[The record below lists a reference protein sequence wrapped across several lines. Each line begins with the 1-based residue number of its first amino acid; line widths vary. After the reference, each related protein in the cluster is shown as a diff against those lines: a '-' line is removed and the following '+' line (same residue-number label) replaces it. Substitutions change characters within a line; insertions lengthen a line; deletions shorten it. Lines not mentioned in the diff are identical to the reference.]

1 VPTGA
6 ATTVINHFI
15 KEAILKTGPG
25 KRPAQSMEGLMEQFI
40 EEYKGVLKDFPD
52 YSYDWSSEKTMDI
65 LYRDANVLSLRF
77 RDFSYTGGAHPLT
90 VVSYNSFDLHIGE
103 RLQLSDL
110 FTTGFEEKLN
120 AIAEAKFRAEKQIDS
135 AENLNNAGF
144 MFENDQFFLPDNF
157 AIVEEGITF
166 FYNSYEIAPYAMGAT
181 ELILRYDEL
190 KGIMPKNG
198 VLEK

>member
-1 VPTGA
+1 
-6 ATTVINHFI
+6 
-15 KEAILKTGPG
+15 
-25 KRPAQSMEGLMEQFI
+25 
-40 EEYKGVLKDFPD
+40 
-52 YSYDWSSEKTMDI
+52 
-65 LYRDANVLSLRF
+65 
-77 RDFSYTGGAHPLT
+77 
-90 VVSYNSFDLHIGE
+90 
-103 RLQLSDL
+103 
-110 FTTGFEEKLN
+110 
-120 AIAEAKFRAEKQIDS
+120 
-135 AENLNNAGF
+135 